1 MKTIRDCFGR
11 LIRLTDERMAHILH
25 HPEMMVM
32 EAEIAQVLQ
41 KPAEV
46 RLSRSDSTVQLFYE
60 YYVKTRVGGNGSV
73 PW

>member
-1 MKTIRDCFGR
+1 
-11 LIRLTDERMAHILH
+11 MAHILH